1 MDCAPQDST
10 PELFAKREAWY
21 SSGKGGSIDD
31 WEIGEPSLRNAVNPR
46 WNIYDPIASSHAI
59 PSLINRCSPLNLS
72 IARDNKNTEK
82 RPWYESITVYETG

>member
-46 WNIYDPIASSHAI
+46 
-59 PSLINRCSPLNLS
+59 
-72 IARDNKNTEK
+72 
-82 RPWYESITVYETG
+82 